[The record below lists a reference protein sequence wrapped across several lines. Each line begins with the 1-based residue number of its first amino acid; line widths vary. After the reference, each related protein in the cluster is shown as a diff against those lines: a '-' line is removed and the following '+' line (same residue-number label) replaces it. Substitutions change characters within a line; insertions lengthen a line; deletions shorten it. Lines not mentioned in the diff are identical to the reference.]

1 MFPNLW
7 NRMSCCFRRSEP
19 RELEPHEINLL
30 QQKRIEE
37 LPLFLAAK
45 KNKVRAISKFLSS
58 NSCDPFQK
66 GALGET
72 ALHVAVQYN
81 NLVAAVTLLD
91 AAPAL
96 LNKPMTSKSHE
107 GLTALH
113 IAVVNQNVNMVKE
126 LVKRGADVSTQ
137 RATGTF
143 FKYGHQKRF
152 YFGEHILFFAACVEN
167 EEIVRLIIESGA
179 NIRVQ
184 DSLGN
189 TVLHVLTLQPY
200 KIFACQIYD
209 LIQSYDKWC
218 LDQTLN
224 HKGLTP
230 FKMAAYEG
238 NTVMFQHLIQKRK
251 QVPWTLGPITCTL
264 YDLTEIDLWGEHQSV
279 LELVTSSKKKEAS
292 QILHLTP
299 VKELVSLKWR
309 HYGRPYFCILA
320 AIYVAYMVCVSMCC
334 VNRPLTPIAL
344 NPNNSKDITIFTQKS
359 LEKSYV
365 NSSDHLRL
373 AGEIISVIG
382 AIIILLLK
390 IPDLFQIR
398 DFRYFVQA
406 VHGGPFSVTS
416 VSYACLVLAILVMRL
431 TGCDGE
437 VIPMS
442 GALVL
447 GWCYVMYFARGFQ
460 MLGPFTIMLH
470 KMIFGDLLRFCW
482 LMAVVILGFATAFYI
497 IFQTEDPSML
507 GQFQS
512 YSMALFSTF
521 ELFLN
526 VINSPTNYSVDIPI
540 IFYIIYFAFTI
551 IANLL
556 MLNLIIAMMGDTHWR
571 VAQDMDELWRTQ
583 VVAASV
589 MLERKIPHCLW
600 PRSGICG
607 KAYGLGDK
615 WYLRI
620 IDRKDHTKQKMQR
633 YVDAFQVQEGE
644 NSDKTAGKSEKHRQ
658 NDSPTPPRQTDSRFS
673 STLHVP
679 ENKNQR
685 KPSKGWERLK
695 SATLEELQGKA
706 NKAMGLDGHEIHFV

>member
-1 MFPNLW
+1 MFSNLW
-7 NRMSCCFRRSEP
+7 NRMTSCFRRSEP
-19 RELEPHEINLL
+19 REPEPHEINLL
-30 QQKRIEE
+30 QQKRIGE

-45 KNKVRAISKFLSS
+45 KNKVRAISVFLNSK
-58 NSCDPFQK
+58 SCDPFQK

-81 NLVAAVTLLD
+81 NLEAVMTLLD
-91 AAPAL
+91 TAPAL
-96 LNKPMTSKSHE
+96 LNMPMTSTSHD

-126 LVKRGADVSTQ
+126 LVRRGADVSAP

-143 FKYGHQKRF
+143 FKHGRQKHF
-152 YFGEHILFFAACVEN
+152 YF
-167 EEIVRLIIESGA
+167 
-179 NIRVQ
+179 
-184 DSLGN
+184 GN
-189 TVLHVLTLQPY
+189 TVLHILTLQPY

-209 LIQSYDKWC
+209 IIQSYDKGC
-218 LDQTLN
+218 LDQTVN

-238 NTVMFQHLIQKRK
+238 NTVMFQHLMQKRK
-251 QVPWTLGPITCTL
+251 QVQWALGPITCTL

-299 VKELVSLKWR
+299 VKELVNLKWQ

-320 AIYVAYMVCVSMCC
+320 AIYVAYMVCVSLCC
-334 VNRPLTPIAL
+334 VNRPLKHKAL
-344 NPNNSKDITIFTQKS
+344 NPNNSKDITIFAQET

-365 NSSDHLRL
+365 SSSDHLRL
-373 AGEIISVIG
+373 AGEIISVTG

-390 IPDLFQIR
+390 IPDLFQIS
-398 DFRYFVQA
+398 DLRYFVQA
-406 VHGGPFSVTS
+406 VQGGPFSITS
-416 VSYACLVLAILVMRL
+416 VSFACLVLAILIMRL

-497 IFQTEDPSML
+497 IFQTEDSSML
-507 GQFQS
+507 GEFQS
-512 YSMALFSTF
+512 YPMALFSTF

-526 VINSPTNYSVDIPI
+526 VINSPTNYDVDIPN
-540 IFYIIYFAFTI
+540 IFYVIYFAFTI

-571 VAQDMDELWRTQ
+571 VAQEMDELWRTQ

-600 PRSGICG
+600 TRSGICG
-607 KAYGLGDK
+607 KAYGLGDR

-633 YVDAFQVQEGE
+633 YVDAFQMQEGE
-644 NSDKTAGKSEKHRQ
+644 NSEKTTEKSEKHREK
-658 NDSPTPPRQTDSRFS
+658 DSPTQQRPTDPRPS

-679 ENKNQR
+679 ENITQR
-685 KPSKGWERLK
+685 KQSKGWERLK

-706 NKAMGLDGHEIHFV
+706 NKAVGLDEHEIHHV